1 VADYFPGMKRKIRQL
16 YAFAVLMA
24 LLTPAFGPLSTQAAV
39 TEGWVH
45 RYNNVVSNSW
55 DWGAKMVRDPVG
67 NAVVSGT
74 SESDMATLKYSGNN
88 GSVLWQRRFSGE
100 GGTRARALAADSSGN
115 VVVTATSF
123 HATIDEFGHTR
134 HDVDFYTA
142 KYAAMDGSLLWE
154 KHHSGAEDGNIV
166 SHAIAIDTSGNV
178 IVIVTEATFASFSYI
193 AKYAVADGALLWEKQ
208 FDVNM
213 VLNAVTV
220 DGRGNVVVTGS
231 SNYDDGITALY
242 TAKYASMDGATLWEK
257 NLNEL
262 VEGASGAGQALAIDG
277 TGNVVVSYSTRGKF
291 GLYRTDYTAKYGGT
305 DGVLIWKKRFAT
317 ADDAAEKTAGVS
329 AVALDGN
336 GNAVVTGISED
347 GDGSNG
353 IYYTAKYAA
362 TDGALLWE
370 KRYFQTVDFSV
381 NFFTPGW
388 AVGVDSRG
396 NVVVTGLSNNGAGGL
411 YTAKYAANDGAL
423 LWEKHS
429 QVAPVRTD
437 SWLSPYSVALDERDD
452 LVVAG
457 TSFNGRNADFFA
469 AKYAATDG
477 AQLWD
482 QRYDGNP
489 VNYADLPAAVA
500 VDGLGDVLVTGNSRN
515 EKGESDIYT
524 AKYAAADGALLWEQ
538 RHDDGY
544 DYATAMAVD
553 GTGNVVV
560 TGSTYNAFG
569 IAPNL
574 NFYTAKYAATDGTLL
589 WERRYNGP
597 AKLNDSAVA
606 VAVDGRGNVV
616 ITGSSGKST
625 EPGLNE
631 LDELYTAK
639 YAAADGALLWEK
651 RYHGPAN
658 RNDFAVAVAVDANS
672 NVIVTGTSATSG
684 SNSTGFI
691 NDYYTAKYAAE
702 DGALIWAKRYNG
714 PANRDDFPTA
724 LSVDADGNVV
734 VTGYSARTGS
744 LNSGFFYDY
753 CTVKYSAMDG
763 TLLWEKRYHGPADGS
778 DGARSVAVDRK
789 GNVIVT
795 GSSIGGAGGTEFY
808 TAKYA
813 TADGALLWEKRYHSP
828 TGLGDRPAAVRVDGD
843 GNVVVT
849 GSSATSGS
857 NNDDF
862 INDYYTAKYAAA
874 DGALLWEKRYDG
886 GGKMDDYPAGLALG
900 PNGIV
905 VVAGSSAGRPNASGY
920 AGYDYGTVVYQESPP
935 PISIDLVSTGIRIR
949 FTGILGRRYITER
962 AAVVTGPWSTLATT
976 TAPSNGVIEYLDAD
990 RPVNASFY
998 RTREP

>member
-1 VADYFPGMKRKIRQL
+1 MKTNPRPL
-16 YAFAVLMA
+16 HVFAVLMT
-24 LLTPAFGPLSTQAAV
+24 LVTLTFGPPATHAAV
-39 TEGWVH
+39 TEAWVH

-74 SESDMATLKYSGNN
+74 SESDMVTLKYSGNN
-88 GSVLWQRRFSGE
+88 GSVLWQRRFNGE
-100 GGTRARALAADSSGN
+100 AGTRARALAADRSGN
-115 VVVTATSF
+115 VVVTGTSL
-123 HATIDEFGHTR
+123 HATIDDFGRTH

-154 KHHSGAEDGNIV
+154 KHHNGAEDANIV
-166 SHAIAIDTSGNV
+166 AHAIAIDTSGNV

-242 TAKYASMDGATLWEK
+242 TAKYASTDGATLWEK

-277 TGNVVVSYSTRGKF
+277 TGNVVVSYSTRGRF
-291 GLYRTDYTAKYGGT
+291 GLHRTDYTAKYGGT
-305 DGVLIWKKRFAT
+305 DGVLIWKKRFGT
-317 ADDAAEKTAGVS
+317 ADDAAENTAAVS

-336 GNAVVTGISED
+336 GNVVVTGISED

-381 NFFTPGW
+381 SFFTPGW
-388 AVGVDSRG
+388 AVGIDSRG
-396 NVVVTGLSNNGAGGL
+396 NVVVTGRSNNGAVGF
-411 YTAKYAANDGAL
+411 YTAKYAASDGAL
-423 LWEKHS
+423 LWEKRS
-429 QVAPVRTD
+429 TVAPVGTGSR
-437 SWLSPYSVALDERDD
+437 WLSLYYSVALDDRDD
-452 LVVAG
+452 VVVAG
-457 TSFNGRNADFFA
+457 TSFNERNPDFYT

-482 QRYDGNP
+482 QRYNGNP

-500 VDGLGDVLVTGNSRN
+500 VDGLGNVLVTGNSRN
-515 EKGESDIYT
+515 EKDEFDIYT

-538 RHDDGY
+538 RYNNEY
-544 DYATAMAVD
+544 DAATAMAVD

-560 TGSTYNAFG
+560 TGGTF
-569 IAPNL
+569 
-574 NFYTAKYAATDGTLL
+574 NFSGALESSFDYYTAKYASANGTLL

-597 AKLNDSAVA
+597 SKLGDYAVA
-606 VAVDGRGNVV
+606 VAVDGSGNVV
-616 ITGSSGKST
+616 VTGSSGKST

-631 LDELYTAK
+631 LSDLYTAK

-658 RNDFAVAVAVDANS
+658 RNDFAVAVAVDGNS

-684 SNSTGFI
+684 SNSNGFI
-691 NDYYTAKYAAE
+691 NDYYTAKYAAA
-702 DGALIWAKRYNG
+702 DGALLWEKRYNG

-724 LSVDADGNVV
+724 MSVDADGNVV

-744 LNSGFFYDY
+744 LNSGFIYDY

-763 TLLWEKRYHGPADGS
+763 TLLWEQRYHGPADGS

-828 TGLGDRPAAVRVDGD
+828 AGLGDRPTAVRVDGD

-874 DGALLWEKRYDG
+874 DGALLWEKRYDD
-886 GGKMDDYPAGLALG
+886 GGKMDDYPSGLALG
-900 PNGIV
+900 PNGMV
-905 VVAGSSAGRPNASGY
+905 VVTGSSAGNRTNGSGY
-920 AGYDYGTVVYQESPP
+920 AGYDYATVVYREILP
-935 PISIDLVSTGIRIR
+935 PISIDLVSAGIRIR
-949 FTGILGRRYITER
+949 FTGILGRRYIIER
-962 AAVVTGPWSTLATT
+962 AAVVTGPWSTLATPM
-976 TAPSNGVIEYLDAD
+976 APSNGLIEYLDAD
-990 RPVNASFY
+990 QPVNASFY